1 MRAIAPFTP
10 FPIVREM
17 PAGPPRSPSRPAP
30 PRMKALSLLLAAFVA
45 TAAFAADL
53 ASLVPAEPRI
63 PAREFSAADLGV
75 SPGQRQPVT
84 AALQK
89 AIDRVTSEGGGKL
102 VLGPGEYLVGPL
114 RLASRLDLHLASG
127 AVLKLLPRGQNH
139 PADASRYASLL
150 SASGASDLRI
160 SGPGRIDGQ
169 GEAWWRAYRAKEL
182 TLRRPQL
189 IQLEQCERVELS
201 DFTSINPPNTHVA
214 LRLCREVTI
223 REVTIEAPDDS
234 PNTDGLNLS
243 GKNYLIERCRVSTG
257 DDNIVVLTHSAK
269 GWTPPVCENF
279 VIRDCAL
286 GFGHGLSIGSYTGG
300 GIRGLLAER
309 IVFDATTSGI
319 RLKADRDRG
328 GLVEDLVYRDITMR
342 GVKNPVFIS
351 SYYPKEPKS
360 PDLDPARPVTD
371 KTPRWKN
378 ILIEKLRATGSQNS
392 FVLWGLPE
400 RPLENV
406 TIRDAIIASERG
418 AKFYHAGNLTAT
430 EVLLENKAS
439 PAQDFWPARSPASI
453 LPTR

>member
-1 MRAIAPFTP
+1 
-10 FPIVREM
+10 
-17 PAGPPRSPSRPAP
+17 
-30 PRMKALSLLLAAFVA
+30 MKALSLLLAALL
-45 TAAFAADL
+45 AASASAADL
-53 ASLVPAEPRI
+53 SSLAPEAPRI
-63 PAREFSAADLGV
+63 PSREFSAATLGV
-75 SPGQRQPVT
+75 KPDAGSPVT
-84 AALQK
+84 ASLQ
-89 AIDRVTSEGGGKL
+89 AAVDHVAAAGGGKL
-102 VLGPGEYLVGPL
+102 VIPRGEYIVGPL
-114 RLASRLDLHLASG
+114 RLASRLDLHLSAG
-127 AVLKLLPRGQNH
+127 AVLRLLPREQAF

-150 SASGASDLRI
+150 SASGASDVRI
-160 SGPGRIDGQ
+160 GGPGRIDGQ
-169 GEAWWRAYRAKEL
+169 GEPWWRAYRAKEL

-201 DFTSINPPNTHVA
+201 GFTSINPPNTHVA

-223 REVTIEAPDDS
+223 RDVTLEAPDDS

-243 GKNYLIERCRVSTG
+243 GKNYLIERCRISTG

-309 IVFDATTSGI
+309 VTFDATTSGI
-319 RLKADRDRG
+319 RLKSDRDRG
-328 GLVEDLVYRDITMR
+328 GLVENLVYRDITMR

-406 TIRDAIIASERG
+406 TIRDAIIASERA
-418 AKFYHAGNLTAT
+418 AKFYHAGDLTAT
-430 EVLLENKAS
+430 EVLLENNAA
-439 PAQDFWPARSPASI
+439 PAQDFFPALPPAPIRPAR
-453 LPTR
+453 